1 MEAVKTILMAL
12 GGISVV
18 SSLMSAWAY
27 FRGDRS
33 GNSGRHKHWSDD
45 SD

>member
-1 MEAVKTILMAL
+1 MDAVKTILMAL

-27 FRGDRS
+27 FLGDRS
-33 GNSGRHKHWSDD
+33 GNSGRHKHWSEED
-45 SD
+45 